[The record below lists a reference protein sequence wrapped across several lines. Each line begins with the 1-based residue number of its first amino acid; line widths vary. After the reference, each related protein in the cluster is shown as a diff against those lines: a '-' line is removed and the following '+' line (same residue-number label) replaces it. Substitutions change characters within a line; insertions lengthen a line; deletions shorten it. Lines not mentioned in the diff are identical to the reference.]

1 MTLTTLSEA
10 DFPEGINTLIII
22 KAGVL
27 HTLLGKKHHGQFE
40 VTDPWFGDKKYIV
53 DSWTF
58 LKKREKIWEY
68 FLKFLKDPKRFLD
81 RNGYQC
87 LPKANGQIIP
97 CSNEKP

>member
-10 DFPEGINTLIII
+10 DFPEGITSLIII

-27 HTLLGKKHHGQFE
+27 HTLLGKKRHGQFE
-40 VTDPWFGDKKYIV
+40 VTNPWFGDKKIYSGFM
-53 DSWTF
+53 DF
-58 LKKREKIWEY
+58 LEKREKIWEY

-87 LPKANGQIIP
+87 LPKANGHIIP
-97 CSNEKP
+97 CKQ